1 MLRAKGGARYAGKET
16 RRPRGEKTG
25 GHGRVDAGLAWL
37 LSFLLV
43 VLAVLLMLLTTL
55 GSAGYMKSR
64 VSACGYGETAY
75 VTMRDEFIS
84 YGAATAFR
92 RRR

>member
-1 MLRAKGGARYAGKET
+1 MPEKKHAAPAAKKQGGTAGWT
-16 RRPRGEKTG
+16 L
-25 GHGRVDAGLAWL
+25 GLAWL

-64 VSACGYGETAY
+64 VSACGYGETA
-75 VTMRDEFIS
+75 M
-84 YGAATAFR
+84 
-92 RRR
+92 